1 MNSEDLPCVEK
12 LQKTAKRILTQENT
26 IKKESTDQ
34 RILLWN
40 EVLENYNKYLDKE
53 CGNFLGDLDSCL
65 RGEFNAALLIL
76 AISFADNRESF
87 APGERF
93 SDNEREAYKKITQYN
108 IFESR
113 TTAGIRKKLELQNDE
128 TLARWY
134 DDYQGMKK
142 WVDTTLKDV
151 GVDEHIRC
159 YLNNKWNGYCCN
171 VDKVLI
177 QDHDRWIHRIM
188 EYKKQHEIAVTTE
201 NKKKERALEEKQK
214 LIEEHLREQKEN
226 DDRARVER
234 SAEDQKLQER
244 ENNLSEKEKEIEQIR
259 QQWNKVGSS
268 SSRFVRLSGAKQY
281 EMNFIGRTGLKV
293 GKVKNQIEI
302 RGRIFIVDEITH
314 GSKCSIEECLSQ
326 IKRRLTPNEKQNL
339 PENRYLTA
347 RLVEKKWLG
356 AKERYTFRALF
367 LSRPEK
373 YAEFGCDT
381 EPLTLAD
388 INPVLDDAQ
397 KEAKQIGE
405 TVFLC
410 IASPTGFEPDL
421 HTFTDGEAFHKR
433 FISHDLSVCF
443 IDLETATILINPHDL
458 VAASFLPLCEI
469 EIDLA
474 KIEKVKRILY
484 PLVDDRLLIQ
494 GYAEYLKVLEQC
506 QKESGITDEGLIKKV
521 FYQYGTEKELPVRYV
536 KDVGLVI
543 MK

>member
-1 MNSEDLPCVEK
+1 MNSEDHPCVEK

-53 CGNFLGDLDSCL
+53 CGGFLGDLDNFF

-76 AISFADNRESF
+76 AISFTDNGESF
-87 APGERF
+87 TPAERF
-93 SDNEREAYKKITQYN
+93 SENEREAYKKITEYN
-108 IFESR
+108 VFESR
-113 TTAGIRKKLELQNDE
+113 TPAGIRKKLELQNDE

-142 WVDTTLKDV
+142 WVDTALKDA

-159 YLNNKWNGYCCN
+159 YLNNKWNEYCRN
-171 VDKVLI
+171 VDKALN
-177 QDHDRWIHRIM
+177 QDRDRWIHRIM
-188 EYKKQHEIAVTTE
+188 EYKKQQEIAVTTE
-201 NKKKERALEEKQK
+201 NEKRDRALEEKQK
-214 LIEEHLREQKEN
+214 LIEERLREQKEN
-226 DDRARVER
+226 DDRARAER

-244 ENNLSEKEKEIEQIR
+244 ENNISEKEKEIERIR
-259 QQWNKVGSS
+259 QQWNKVEAS
-268 SSRFVRLSGAKQY
+268 SSRFVRLADAKQY

-367 LSRPEK
+367 FSRPEK
-373 YAEFGCDT
+373 YAEFGFDT

-388 INPVLDDAQ
+388 INPALDDAQ
-397 KEAKQIGE
+397 KEAKRIGE

-474 KIEKVKRILY
+474 KTEKVKRILY